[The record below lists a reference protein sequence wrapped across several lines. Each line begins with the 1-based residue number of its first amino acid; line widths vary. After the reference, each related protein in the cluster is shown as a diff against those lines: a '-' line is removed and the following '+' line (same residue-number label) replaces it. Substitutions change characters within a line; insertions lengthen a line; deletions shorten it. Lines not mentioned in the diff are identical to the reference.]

1 MVCLYWRDALMEL
14 GDFFGEGI
22 DVGVGQLAPRLN
34 FGHELG
40 SREFAHLHQIF
51 DGLTL
56 AADDWGFEGAGYRQY
71 LQTERRRHALLQ
83 EQFLLAEI
91 FARSQFGTLEAAE
104 IPGLFHLRVIGARKN
119 DP

>member
-1 MVCLYWRDALMEL
+1 YWRDALMEL

-22 DVGVGQLAPRLN
+22 DVGVGELAPRLD

-40 SREFAHLHQIF
+40 LREFAHLHQIF

-71 LQTERRRHALLQ
+71 LQIELRRHALIQ
-83 EQFLLAEI
+83 EQFLLAEM
-91 FARSQFGTLEAAE
+91 FARSQFGKVEKAE
-104 IPGLFHLRVIGARKN
+104 IHGLFHLIGIGARKN